1 MTEYMRELLDE
12 YPGDTYQI
20 DTDKKAEHAVKQI
33 KKWREETARLL
44 TNADDEIAELQEAKR
59 KLQERQ
65 EAREGYYKA
74 LLHAYFETVEK
85 ATTKTQASY
94 KLLNGKLVLKKQQ
107 PEYLRDE
114 AALVAWA
121 KDNAPAYV
129 QVEESVAWGELK
141 KATETQGDKV
151 IYKDTGEVVPG
162 VVAVERPDVFEV
174 SK

>member
-44 TNADDEIAELQEAKR
+44 TNADDEIAELQEAKK

-65 EAREGYYKA
+65 EAREGYFKA
-74 LLHAYFETVEK
+74 LLRAYFDIVEK
-85 ATTKTQASY
+85 TTTKTQASY

-114 AALVAWA
+114 AALVGWA
-121 KDNAPAYV
+121 RQAAPAFV
-129 QVEESVAWGELK
+129 QVKESVNWGELK
-141 KATETQGDKV
+141 KLTALDGEAV
-151 IYKDTGEVVPG
+151 VLAETGEVIQG
-162 VVAVERPDVFEV
+162 IIARERPDVFEV
-174 SK
+174 QS

>member
-1 MTEYMRELLDE
+1 MTDYMRELLDE

-44 TNADDEIAELQEAKR
+44 TNADDEIAELQEAKK

-114 AALVAWA
+114 AALVGWA
-121 KDNAPAYV
+121 KQAAPAFV
-129 QVEESVAWGELK
+129 QVKESVNWGELK
-141 KATETQGDKV
+141 KLTALDGEAV
-151 IYKDTGEVVPG
+151 VLAETGEVVQG
-162 VVAVERPDVFEV
+162 IIARERPDVFEV
-174 SK
+174 VV

>member
-85 ATTKTQASY
+85 TTTKTQASY
-94 KLLNGKLVLKKQQ
+94 KLLNGKLVLKRQQ

-114 AALVAWA
+114 TALVNWA
-121 KDNAPAYV
+121 RQSAPDFV
-129 QVEESVAWGELK
+129 QVKESVNWGELK
-141 KATETQGDKV
+141 KLTALDGEAV
-151 IYKDTGEVVPG
+151 VLAETGEVVQG
-162 VVAVERPDVFEV
+162 IIARERPDVFEV
-174 SK
+174 QV